1 MKTVKNYVT
10 IALFAAFSFV
20 SIAALAN
27 DEKKDSPVV
36 EFKYVGLVKDQPLFQ
51 LDLSSLN
58 ETDFY
63 ISIKDQRGELLY
75 SEKVKT
81 KNLTRNFRLDTEN
94 LDDAV
99 LKVEVKSGNN
109 KPEVFTINR
118 NTRYFEETSV
128 SKL

>member
-1 MKTVKNYVT
+1 MKTIKNHVT
-10 IALFAAFSFV
+10 VALFAAFSFI
-20 SIAALAN
+20 STAALAN

-36 EFKYVGLVKDQPLFQ
+36 EFKYVGLVQNQPLFQ
-51 LDLSSLN
+51 LDLNSLN

-63 ISIKDQRGELLY
+63 VSIKDQRGEVLY
-75 SEKVKT
+75 SERIKT
-81 KNLTRNFRLDTEN
+81 KKFTRNFRLNTES

-99 LKVEVKSGNN
+99 LKVEVRSGNN